1 MTLFLQDMT
10 RLGTNSYLPC
20 TYQSLPTSVKVG
32 GKILVADGSLV
43 LDVLEVKKTSVRV
56 RALNTATFGERKNV
70 NLPGAVIDLPSLSV
84 KDIHDLKDFVIPQNI
99 DFVAASFTRR
109 ASDIRMYRDVLGEA
123 GKHVKIIAKIE
134 NQEGL
139 ANFDE
144 ILNEVDGIMVAR
156 GDLGMEIPLEK
167 VFLAQKMMIRKCN
180 AAGKPV
186 ITATQMMESI
196 ITNPR
201 PTRAECSDVANAVLD
216 GTDGVMLSGE
226 TANGLF
232 PNEAVK
238 QMSKVCKEAES
249 IVDYYQTFDRVRS
262 SMAQVKKINIFKVL
276 E

>member
-1 MTLFLQDMT
+1 MT
-10 RLGTNSYLPC
+10 RLGDNSYLPC

-43 LDVLEVKKTSVRV
+43 LEVLEVMPTSVRV

-70 NLPGAVIDLPSLSV
+70 NLPGAVIDLPSLSE
-84 KDIHDLKDFVIPQNI
+84 KDIRDLTQFVIPQGI

-109 ASDIRMYRDVLGEA
+109 ASDIRKYREVLGEA

-144 ILNEVDGIMVAR
+144 ILEEVDGVMVAR

-232 PNEAVK
+232 PNEAVR
-238 QMSKVCKEAES
+238 QMSMVCKEAES
-249 IVDYYQTFDRVRS
+249 IIDYHQTFDRVRMA
-262 SMAQVKKINIFKVL
+262 MAQVSSCRRIVTMHATRN
-276 E
+276 